1 MHFIDQGPDPKVFR
15 RTALEPRLARVVVR
29 VNGATQPRIPFLQ
42 KLLESCTGI
51 TRLSYRAV
59 VEAALQQAQREL
71 KAAQDEAIIENRA

>member
-1 MHFIDQGPDPKVFR
+1 MRFIDQGPDPKVFR

-42 KLLESCTGI
+42 KLLGRCTGRA
-51 TRLSYRAV
+51 RLAYRAV

>member
-1 MHFIDQGPDPKVFR
+1 M
-15 RTALEPRLARVVVR
+15 VR

-42 KLLESCTGI
+42 KLLGRCTGRA
-51 TRLSYRAV
+51 RLAYRAV